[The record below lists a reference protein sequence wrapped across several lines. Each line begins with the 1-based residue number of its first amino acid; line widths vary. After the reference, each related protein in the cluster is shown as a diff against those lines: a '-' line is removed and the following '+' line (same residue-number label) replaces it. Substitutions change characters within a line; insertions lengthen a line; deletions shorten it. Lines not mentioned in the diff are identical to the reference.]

1 MGQSIK
7 NRKVCCSRTCRCGR
21 RCGRR
26 GGRASRYGQR
36 GPTAPLSPT
45 ASPRT
50 PAPSMAPP
58 DVDPGLQFDA
68 IYSVLQN
75 NIFLDTAPL
84 ELLLIADLEDL
95 ASSNERRFTAATAA
109 DSPFLVC
116 FGRLTAATAAR
127 SAFLV
132 SCFNAAAFGRLQT
145 AAVVEFPQCWLLVR
159 Y

>member
-1 MGQSIK
+1 M
-7 NRKVCCSRTCRCGR
+7 
-21 RCGRR
+21 
-26 GGRASRYGQR
+26 
-36 GPTAPLSPT
+36 P
-45 ASPRT
+45 
-50 PAPSMAPP
+50 
-58 DVDPGLQFDA
+58 F
-68 IYSVLQN
+68 YSVLQN

-116 FGRLTAATAAR
+116 FGRLTDATAAR